1 MVSHFF
7 FSLNF
12 GYSYT
17 ELPRIVKCKSEETV
31 PRSVCQLLKKH
42 VLLLCAWHCQ
52 ICQSIEHRESSDFT
66 MAGMEQLEIHSKVRC
81 CRCFAACLLIVSQSY
96 LVRWVD
102 VKAEQT
108 ISWSIQPQKKSI
120 DFGIFK
126 HPGSGL
132 VPAPKTTSAS
142 YEISQNIKAVSI
154 ETEYTRPSDEDASS
168 QAVEKL
174 KSIGMKLVYWHGNCE
189 ANTVTTGKHNVS
201 KAEGGMYALIFDNT
215 FAKSFSK
222 TVTFVLLIYPT
233 SNPPLSSSQSHINP
247 AKSRPA
253 LKLNQSSSDSIPATA
268 PTSSLPSSTHPTGR
282 SLSSVFTAGNRSTY
296 SLVDSNIFSGI
307 LQKRRRKKAQGYAR
321 RYFTLDFTSGTL
333 SYYHDRNASTIRGS
347 VPLSLAAI
355 GTDVTR
361 REISIDS
368 GAEIWH
374 LKALNQK
381 DFDTWRNAL
390 DIASQTL
397 LSATGTPHP
406 EKTLTRVQSMLISN
420 TEESQD
426 WNKVE
431 ALVSRISN
439 SRDLT
444 RTLARDTDPKYLPS
458 ASTSMTEL
466 SHGTFSSDLNSP
478 DTGTPTTDIS
488 ASHEKRIFWK
498 RKTSGQKVPQTRRST
513 SNTRA
518 SPSRPP
524 ITSINDTVGQSNNHG
539 PTRIPDESLHSR
551 CLQLMQDLDE
561 IVHSFS
567 NLIAGNKLRRISTI
581 EQTTSDARLSLDSSR
596 DEEFFDAEVGESNLF
611 LITRE
616 SDDEGSTEIED
627 SSLTQDGDS
636 ASSDLDETI
645 SLAHSRTMSNTSPAF
660 PSKSKGLDMSKYA
673 SIQRRAQIAPPT
685 VPPPSLIGFLRKNV
699 GKDLSTISMHVT
711 ANEPLSLLQRVSEQM
726 EYAELLNQAAEAHSD
741 SERLMLVTAF
751 ALSQLS
757 GTRIKERILRKPF
770 NPMLGETFELI
781 REDRRYRLVAEKVTH
796 RPVRVAY
803 QADAEKWS
811 ISQSSAST
819 QKFWGKSAELVT
831 EGKVRVSLHELV
843 ERYSWIPAVCFLRNI
858 LAGEKYVE
866 PAGTMTIQNET
877 NGSYAVATFKA
888 KGMFSGRS
896 EEVTVVIYNSQGQEI
911 DIGLSGKWTESFIL
925 TKGGTPTGKAV
936 WTAGALVADSTRC
949 YGFTEFAAS
958 LNEVNPRDADS
969 MAPTDSR
976 LRPDQRALENGDYDT
991 AEDVKTKLEEAQRQR
1006 RKATEEQGQEW
1017 QPAWFTKVQS
1027 PDGEEVWKLKSG
1039 RDSYW
1044 DTRARRAWKRDRA
1057 SIFEF

>member
-1 MVSHFF
+1 M
-7 FSLNF
+7 
-12 GYSYT
+12 
-17 ELPRIVKCKSEETV
+17 
-31 PRSVCQLLKKH
+31 
-42 VLLLCAWHCQ
+42 
-52 ICQSIEHRESSDFT
+52 
-66 MAGMEQLEIHSKVRC
+66 
-81 CRCFAACLLIVSQSY
+81 
-96 LVRWVD
+96 
-102 VKAEQT
+102 KAEQT

-132 VPAPKTTSAS
+132 VPAPKATSAS
-142 YEISQNIKAVSI
+142 YEISQNVKSASV
-154 ETEYTRPSDEDASS
+154 ETEHARPSDGEASS

-233 SNPPLSSSQSHINP
+233 NNPPLSSSQSHINP

-253 LKLNQSSSDSIPATA
+253 LKLNQSSSDLIPAAA
-268 PTSSLPSSTHPTGR
+268 PTSSLPSSTQPTGR
-282 SLSSVFTAGNRSTY
+282 SLSSVFTSGNQSTY
-296 SLVDSNIFSGI
+296 SLADSNVFSGI
-307 LQKRRRKKAQGYAR
+307 LQKRRRKRAQGYAR

-390 DIASQTL
+390 DVASQTL
-397 LSATGTPHP
+397 LSATGTPHAD
-406 EKTLTRVQSMLISN
+406 KLLTRVQSMLISN

-431 ALVSRISN
+431 ALVSKIST

-444 RTLARDTDPKYLPS
+444 RTIARDTDPKYLPS

-466 SHGTFSSDLNSP
+466 SHDAFSSDLNSP
-478 DTGTPTTDIS
+478 DTGTPITDSS
-488 ASHEKRIFWK
+488 ASQEKRIFWK
-498 RKTSGQKVPQTRRST
+498 RKTSGQKVLQTKRSI

-524 ITSINDTVGQSNNHG
+524 VAEAPGQSSKYG
-539 PTRIPDESLHSR
+539 PIRIPDESLHGR

-561 IVHSFS
+561 VVRSFS
-567 NLIAGNKLRRISTI
+567 TLIADNKLRRLSTI
-581 EQTTSDARLSLDSSR
+581 EPTTSDARLSLDSNR
-596 DEEFFDAEVGESNLF
+596 DEEFFDAEAGESNLF
-611 LITRE
+611 LINRE
-616 SDDEGSTEIED
+616 TDDEGSTEVED
-627 SSLTQDGDS
+627 SSLAQDGDS

-645 SLAHSRTMSNTSPAF
+645 SVTHSRTASDTSPAF
-660 PSKSKGLDMSKYA
+660 PSKSKGLNMSKYA
-673 SIQRRAQIAPPT
+673 SVQHRTQIAPPT

-699 GKDLSTISMHVT
+699 GKDLSTISMPVT

-726 EYAELLNQAAEAHSD
+726 EYAELLNKAAETHSD
-741 SERLMLVTAF
+741 SERLIFVTAF

-757 GTRIKERILRKPF
+757 GARIKERILRKPF

-781 REDRRYRLVAEKVTH
+781 REDKQYRLVAEKVTH
-796 RPVRVAY
+796 RPVRLAY

-811 ISQSSAST
+811 ISQSPAST
-819 QKFWGKSAELVT
+819 QKFWGKSAELIT
-831 EGKVRVSLHELV
+831 EGRVRVSLHELE
-843 ERYSWIPAVCFLRNI
+843 ERYSWTPATCFLRNI

-896 EEVTVVIYNSQGQEI
+896 EEVSVVLYNAHGQEM
-911 DIGLSGKWTESFIL
+911 DLGLSGKWTESL
-925 TKGGTPTGKAV
+925 VPSKDGAPTGKAV
-936 WTAGALVADSTRC
+936 WTAGTLVTDATRC
-949 YGFTEFAAS
+949 YGFTAFAAS
-958 LNEVNPRDADS
+958 LNEITSRDKDCL
-969 MAPTDSR
+969 APTDSR

-991 AEDVKTKLEEAQRQR
+991 AEDVKAKLEEAQRQR
-1006 RKATEEQGQEW
+1006 RKAMEEQGQEW

-1044 DTRARRAWKRDRA
+1044 DTRARRSWKRDRG